1 MGLTRYKLGELI
13 EQVDERNLDGK
24 YGINDVRGISI
35 QRIFIDTKANM
46 KGVPL
51 KPYKIVKP
59 DSFAYVTVTSR
70 NGEKIT
76 LAHNTSND
84 TYIVSTSYVV
94 FRVSNEKV
102 LLPDYLYIY
111 FNRSEFDRF
120 ARFNSW
126 GSARETFTWEDM
138 CDIEI
143 DLPPVEIQKKYV
155 DIYKSMFDNQK
166 RYERGLGDLK
176 LACEAYIENLRN
188 DYLAEEIGK
197 YLCIRDEQN
206 SNMEYTDN
214 DVMGVSQ
221 EKTIIPTKANT
232 KGNDLSKFTIIY
244 PFDFVYN
251 PRNGVAVGL
260 NLTNNK
266 YIISWNNTAFYIAD
280 EYKTILKPEYLLM
293 WLSRS
298 EWDRKVKY
306 DSWGSSTEVYSFDAL
321 CDTKIPIPPLK
332 LQESVSNI
340 FRSYEVRKNIA
351 ANIKFKILDI
361 CPVLIKGSLEEAK
374 K

>member
-13 EQVDERNLDGK
+13 EQVDERNSDEN
-24 YGINDVRGISI
+24 YGVLDVRGISTTKE
-35 QRIFIDTKANM
+35 FIKTKANM
-46 KGVPL
+46 SGVSVAS
-51 KPYKIVKP
+51 YKIVNPGDFAFVP
-59 DSFAYVTVTSR
+59 DTSR
-70 NGEKIT
+70 RGDKMS
-76 LAHNTSND
+76 LAYNSTND
-84 TYIVSTSYVV
+84 TYIVSSISCV
-94 FRVSNEKV
+94 FKTNAKNI
-102 LLPDYLYIY
+102 LLADYLYIY

-138 CDIEI
+138 CDVEI
-143 DLPPVEIQKKYV
+143 DLPPVEVQKKYV
-155 DIYKSMFDNQK
+155 DIYKTMLDNQK

-188 DYLAEEIGK
+188 DYPVEEIGK

-206 SNMEYTDN
+206 SNMEYTDD

-221 EKTIIPTKANT
+221 EKIIIPTKANT

-280 EYKTILKPEYLLM
+280 EYRTILKPEYLLM

-361 CPVLIKGSLEEAK
+361 CPVLIKGSFEEAK

>member
-13 EQVDERNLDGK
+13 EQVDERNFDEK

-51 KPYKIVKP
+51 KPYKIVGP
-59 DSFAYVTVTSR
+59 NSFAYVTVTSR

-76 LAHNTSND
+76 LAHNTTD
-84 TYIVSTSYVV
+84 DAYIVSTSYVV
-94 FRVSNEKV
+94 FRVSNEKI

-138 CDIEI
+138 CDVEI
-143 DLPPVEIQKKYV
+143 DLPPVEVQKKYV
-155 DIYKSMFDNQK
+155 DIYKTMLDNQK

-188 DYLAEEIGK
+188 DYPVEEIGK

-206 SNMEYTDN
+206 SNMEYTDD

-221 EKTIIPTKANT
+221 EKIIIPTKANT

-280 EYKTILKPEYLLM
+280 EYRTILKPEYLLM

-361 CPVLIKGSLEEAK
+361 CPVLIKGSFEEAK